1 MGQTFFLRT
10 NIAVIWDFDTTL
22 IPGYMQE
29 PLFRQFGI
37 DAGEFW
43 KEVNALPQFYRAHG
57 VTRASGDTLYL
68 NHLLSYVRAG
78 RMKGLNNKLLMEL
91 GAQIP
96 FYPGLPAF
104 FPALKEKIA
113 GEPNFSKHQIT
124 VEHYVVSTGLRAMIA
139 GSKIFPHIDDVWA
152 SEFAEASAPPNYLVE
167 SKSLFGVED
176 GVISE
181 VAYALDH
188 TSKTRAIFEINKGT
202 NKYPAIDVN
211 ATIAQEMRRV
221 PFHNMVYVADG
232 PSDIPCFST
241 VKLFGGRTY
250 AVYKAGSEKEFQKAY
265 DLQKQQR
272 VEAFGEANYE
282 SGSPTSMWITH
293 AVRDIAER
301 IVRDRER
308 ALGDGLGKPPGHVLE
323 ADKPADRAVPAEV
336 PAPGV
341 IPSSPKKGAEG
352 IKEAV
357 KVDAS
362 NRTAGAP

>member
-1 MGQTFFLRT
+1 MGESLFLRT

-29 PLFRQFGI
+29 PLFRHFGI
-37 DAGEFW
+37 DAGIFW
-43 KEVNALPQFYRAHG
+43 KEVNTLPQFYRAHG
-57 VTRASGDTLYL
+57 VNRASSDTLYL
-68 NHLLSYVRAG
+68 NHILSYVRSG
-78 RMKGLNNKLLMEL
+78 RMKGLNNKLLTEL
-91 GAQIP
+91 GTEIT
-96 FYPGLPAF
+96 FYPGLPGF
-104 FPALKEKIA
+104 FPGLKATIA

-139 GSKIFPHIDDVWA
+139 GSKIFPHVDDVWA
-152 SEFAEASAPPNYLVE
+152 SEFSEASAPPDYLTQ
-167 SKSLFGVED
+167 SKSLFGADD
-176 GVISE
+176 GLITE

-211 ATIAQEMRRV
+211 STIAQEMRRV
-221 PFHNMVYVADG
+221 PFHNMVYIADG

-250 AVYKAGSEKEFQKAY
+250 AVYRAGSEKEFQKAY
-265 DLQKQQR
+265 ELQKQHR
-272 VEAFGEANYE
+272 VEAFGEANYQD
-282 SGSPTSMWITH
+282 GSPTSMWITH

-323 ADKPADRAVPAEV
+323 NDKSVFRTQVSEGIAGSP
-336 PAPGV
+336 
-341 IPSSPKKGAEG
+341 PKKSSDTAKIDAPSRAAE
-352 IKEAV
+352 A
-357 KVDAS
+357 
-362 NRTAGAP
+362 T